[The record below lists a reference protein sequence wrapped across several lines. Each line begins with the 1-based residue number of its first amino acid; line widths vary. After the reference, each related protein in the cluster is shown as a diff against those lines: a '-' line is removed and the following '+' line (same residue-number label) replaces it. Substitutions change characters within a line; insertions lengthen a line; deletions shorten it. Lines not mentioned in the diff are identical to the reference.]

1 MAIKARRLE
10 MDLLAAAIAAN
21 NQLLLDNIASTFHLS
36 RRETTTRL
44 DPLSYTLARDTI
56 TTADATDGVDAT
68 ALINQIKVYADGH
81 FTALE
86 GVHNLAASLAVTIAD
101 ATDTT
106 SAITLT
112 NEIKENA
119 LVHFTASTVHYTDDN
134 TNTITNAD
142 STDEATLVTLVNEI
156 KLQLVTN
163 HMQSAPSGTYVE
175 IRPA

>member
-1 MAIKARRLE
+1 
-10 MDLLAAAIAAN
+10 
-21 NQLLLDNIASTFHLS
+21 
-36 RRETTTRL
+36 
-44 DPLSYTLARDTI
+44 
-56 TTADATDGVDAT
+56 VDA
-68 ALINQIKVYADGH
+68 V
-81 FTALE
+81 
-86 GVHNLAASLAVTIAD
+86 
-101 ATDTT
+101 DTT

-142 STDEATLVTLVNEI
+142 STDEASLVTLVNEI

-175 IRPA
+175 VRPA